1 MSKRKEGWV
10 HSSTQ
15 SNTEETTGQ
24 EGGGKRNFYLR
35 KVLQWEWEEVE
46 CVAKALVVVQPPDFG
61 RPLVLHTLLLV
72 VVETKQILD

>member
-1 MSKRKEGWV
+1 MIPQPNRTERRRQGRNKKRGD
-10 HSSTQ
+10 
-15 SNTEETTGQ
+15 
-24 EGGGKRNFYLR
+24 FYLR